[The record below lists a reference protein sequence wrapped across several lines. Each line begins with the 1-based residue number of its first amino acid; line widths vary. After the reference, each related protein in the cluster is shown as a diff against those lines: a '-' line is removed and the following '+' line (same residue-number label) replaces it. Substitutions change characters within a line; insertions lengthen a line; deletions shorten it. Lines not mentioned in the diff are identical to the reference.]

1 MFFVSQIYLFS
12 GELKNNLEEICTNS
26 LFGAFSGMLNGV
38 CKIFGLVWRQY
49 SYGIPIAQLWCTGS
63 IAMLHSWCTYAVPLV
78 PGCCPFS
85 GTIIRKSLQVA
96 LSESVGPFFLFTGW
110 RVYKEMDRQVDEEMG
125 LAGKHESVLLWIR
138 IEVLE

>member
-1 MFFVSQIYLFS
+1 MVYQ
-12 GELKNNLEEICTNS
+12 E
-26 LFGAFSGMLNGV
+26 
-38 CKIFGLVWRQY
+38 Y
-49 SYGIPIAQLWCTGS
+49 SYAALFVPVCCTF
-63 IAMLHSWCTYAVPLV
+63 A
-78 PGCCPFS
+78 

-110 RVYKEMDRQVDEEMG
+110 RVDKEMGWRVDEEMGWQVDEEMG